1 MIKYLF
7 VNTITTFSL
16 TLGLIAIFFV
26 THGSFYL
33 SFGFAL
39 LALVCDSLDGY
50 FARLLKAESYL
61 GSVFD
66 TIADIIVYL
75 LYPAVTLY
83 FYFGLNNVIG
93 LFFIMIFITSGI
105 YRLIKFTNNGFIV
118 DGIKKYYNGMPVFFS
133 HIMIMI
139 MVFFS
144 LFNKNLL
151 QITGSLLLVMISIMM
166 ITKYKFRKPDGRFL
180 IISLVVILSIS
191 ICMFNL

>member
-16 TLGLIAIFFV
+16 ILGLIAIFFV
-26 THGSFYL
+26 IDGSFYL

-50 FARLLKAESYL
+50 FARLLRAESYF
-61 GSVFD
+61 GSIFD
-66 TIADIIVYL
+66 TIADIVVYL
-75 LYPAVTLY
+75 SYPAVVLY
-83 FYFGLNNVIG
+83 FYFGLNNFIG
-93 LFFIMIFITSGI
+93 LLFIMIFIISGI
-105 YRLIKFTNNGFIV
+105 YRLIKFTNNSFTVEGV
-118 DGIKKYYNGMPVFFS
+118 KKYYNGMPVFFS

-139 MVFFS
+139 MVLFS

-166 ITKYKFRKPDGRFL
+166 ITKYKFRKPDGGVL
-180 IISLVVILSIS
+180 IISLIVILSLS